1 MTTTRIATASCALGV
16 LTYVGLSGLW
26 GPHAAVGAGDN
37 PPEVL
42 ELTGVVR
49 DFRERS
55 VEGGH
60 PDFEREPAHG
70 FKHYV
75 GNISPNLSPDR
86 KPVFT
91 GVGNKVKTQW
101 MDAQGRQICWRVA
114 MQYPQSGDQ
123 AGLLG
128 AADTGGV
135 DSSHSFEQWYRDV
148 PGVNMSSLLT
158 IKLYRQANG
167 TYVFDDELD
176 PSYSAL
182 GGFFPIE
189 DQLYGNPGGW
199 PDRNFHFTFELHGE
213 FVYDAT
219 AGQIFKFIGDD
230 DVWVYINDELVI
242 DLGGVHSAVEQYI
255 DLDRLG
261 LEDGETYDLDFF
273 FAERHRTQSNFRIVT
288 NLPLESVVPPTISAI
303 FD

>member
-1 MTTTRIATASCALGV
+1 M
-16 LTYVGLSGLW
+16 LTYVGLMGLFSS
-26 GPHAAVGAGDN
+26 PNAASGAGDDV
-37 PPEVL
+37 PEVL

-60 PDFEREPAHG
+60 PDFETEPAHG
-70 FKHYV
+70 FGHYA
-75 GNISPNLSPDR
+75 GNIATQLGPER

-91 GVGNKVKTQW
+91 GDGHKVKQQW
-101 MDAQGRQICWRVA
+101 KDLAGRPISHHVAQK
-114 MQYPQSGDQ
+114 YPVSGDV
-123 AGLLG
+123 AGKMG
-128 AADTGGV
+128 PADSGGIQ
-135 DSSHSFEQWYRDV
+135 STASFETWYRDEM
-148 PGVNMSSLLT
+148 GTNMSEHLT
-158 IKLYRQANG
+158 LKLIRQDDG
-167 TYVFDDELD
+167 TYVFDDRLD
-176 PSYSAL
+176 PDYEAL
-182 GGFFPIE
+182 GGFFPLE
-189 DQLYGNPGGW
+189 DKLYGNPGGW

-213 FVYDAT
+213 FVYDAA

-242 DLGGVHSAVEQYI
+242 DIGGVHPAVEQYI

-288 NLPLESVVPPTISAI
+288 NLPLESVIPPTISAV